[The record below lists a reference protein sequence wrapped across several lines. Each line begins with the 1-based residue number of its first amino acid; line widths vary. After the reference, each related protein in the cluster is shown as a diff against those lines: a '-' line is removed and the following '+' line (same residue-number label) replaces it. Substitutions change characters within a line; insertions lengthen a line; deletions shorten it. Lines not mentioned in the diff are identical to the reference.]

1 MRYSLLT
8 QIVLIIIS
16 IVIIITVAKPMF
28 TDIKNVQ
35 DEMVVYKDAVDKAQQ
50 FNARLQELIAIRDSF
65 SVENMVRLDHLLPT
79 EIDVP
84 KIMRDFESIFSQKQ
98 LFLTSIST
106 AEAQGGSVETEPVY
120 DENGELIASGESS
133 LSYKDFKV
141 DFTGSYENLKDIL
154 SATELNQAL
163 LEVVSL
169 KFGEHVKA
177 TDAPVSLGTNK
188 DSDQFDFEIMYRVY
202 SLAVAPTVTK

>member
-8 QIVLIIIS
+8 QIVLIVIS
-16 IVIIITVAKPMF
+16 LVIIITVAKPML

-35 DEMVVYKDAVDKAQQ
+35 DEIVVYTDAVDKAKQ

-65 SVENMVRLDHLLPT
+65 SQENMVRLERLLPT

-98 LFLTSIST
+98 LSLSSISAT
-106 AEAQGGSVETEPVY
+106 DAAGGGSSVEPTY
-120 DENGELIASGESS
+120 DENGELIASNDVP
-133 LSYKDFKV
+133 LTYKNFKV
-141 DFTGSYENLKDIL
+141 AFTGSYKNLKDIL
-154 SATELNQAL
+154 GAAELNQAL

-169 KFGEHVKA
+169 KFTQNSNT
-177 TDAPVSLGTNK
+177 TDANVAGGTAK
-188 DSDQFDFEIMYRVY
+188 DSDLFDFEIVYRVY
-202 SLAVAPTVTK
+202 GLAVAPTLSE